1 MWYHRYWLL
10 SKWQKPMC
18 SGVRTPNFDLS
29 TWCNFPQ
36 RGVGHGHLEV
46 SNSESFCQR
55 PTFTKWSNMASWHVV
70 SPSRS
75 LGNAIKL
82 NPTDLLKVCGWRG
95 SSSWLE
101 TRKKKKHDGMHCLA
115 VAPHKRSKHGQM
127 GTVWPANTFLVCV
140 FKPPEQYCE
149 FGSFQIWLKNAEFLD
164 IP

>member
-101 TRKKKKHDGMHCLA
+101 TRKKKNTTECTAWQLPRIN
-115 VAPHKRSKHGQM
+115 APSMGRWAQCDPQIHFSSVVSSLLNNIVNLDHSRSGWKM
-127 GTVWPANTFLVCV
+127 LNF
-140 FKPPEQYCE
+140 
-149 FGSFQIWLKNAEFLD
+149 
-164 IP
+164 